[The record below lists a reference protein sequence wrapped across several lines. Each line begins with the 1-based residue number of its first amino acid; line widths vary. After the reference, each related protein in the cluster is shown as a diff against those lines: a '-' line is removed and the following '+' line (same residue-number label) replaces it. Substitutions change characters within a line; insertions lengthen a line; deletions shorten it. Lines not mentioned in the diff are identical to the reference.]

1 MVIEYDCLFIEVLE
15 VVGHIFCA
23 CDCAQL
29 ALDGI
34 CLDPF
39 INRGTFSWAM
49 VSLKGRSSSSMA
61 LVDQASTRS
70 AWQEF
75 IYIFANSIS
84 LTYSLS
90 DAGIERY
97 FNRAFH

>member
-1 MVIEYDCLFIEVLE
+1 MHVTVHSWLWMEYAWIPLSTSE
-15 VVGHIFCA
+15 
-23 CDCAQL
+23 
-29 ALDGI
+29 
-34 CLDPF
+34 PF
-39 INRGTFSWAM
+39 LGQWR
-49 VSLKGRSSSSMA
+49 VLKGRSSSSMA

-97 FNRAFH
+97 LNRAFH